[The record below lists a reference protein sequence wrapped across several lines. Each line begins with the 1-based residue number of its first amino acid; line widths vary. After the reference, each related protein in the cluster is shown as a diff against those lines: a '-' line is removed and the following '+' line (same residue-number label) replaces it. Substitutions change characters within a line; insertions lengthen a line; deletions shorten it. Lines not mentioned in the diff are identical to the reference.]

1 MTRWFLATA
10 VTFTFPVIASDDGQT
25 PQGNPLRD
33 KYVTAQKSLQ
43 AGKLSESCE
52 LFAELAKDNQFPL
65 NDLAFIRARQSCGPE
80 SEKTNDYDYK
90 SYQSKPWLWP
100 LAIEVA
106 LAEKE
111 KANDYKAL
119 SDIYFE
125 KSKLAQLVN
134 EKVELTE
141 KAIAFAKKAKK
152 PTKEILPLTVRL
164 YNLAPRKKANPSRL
178 EWLDVATDFRRA
190 REFQKA
196 LAQYEKILKN
206 PKSNLDDKYRS
217 YLGIKATRKLMED
230 KPKFLKASDELV
242 KFCAAQSKPPHKK
255 AARDKF
261 MKRYY
266 DALIAEARATWTEG
280 DVKKAIRTLEKTE
293 KEFKNKLSIN
303 EVYWLRGRIEEE
315 KKNYEQALSWLEKAE
330 GECKDDCILKEKI
343 LWNSA
348 WSSFKLKRYADA
360 ISRFEHVFQKSENPF
375 AKPKFKFWK
384 GKSYQASD
392 DSGNANRVFEELTQ
406 EDPIGYYGFLAH
418 RELGKEIPQA
428 TKYVSGFSEANALE
442 IKDTFSITDSGKY
455 VYWLISVGE
464 EDSAGVYLDHIFD
477 IFKKN
482 KEFLSTE
489 SYLLDFFSAYAHS
502 NNFLKMFSQ
511 MATLPNDL
519 RNKILT
525 TAPGMVFPQPF
536 NETVNEAAKRFNVK
550 AELIYAIMRQE
561 SSFNPNARSPADAFG
576 LMQLVPRMAKSAA
589 ENLDVKYKK
598 DTDLYDPKI
607 NIILGANY
615 LNTLWRRYSGQ
626 FVLVSASYN
635 ASEKAIRTWINT
647 RYFDDPLL
655 FIEDVPYEETQNYIK
670 LVLRNYIYYS
680 ALNSTDGGLK
690 FPDWALA
697 NLSDFRSKDG
707 KPRKPADQNPYPKK

>member
-1 MTRWFLATA
+1 MTPLYLAAA
-10 VTFTFPVIASDDGQT
+10 VIFMFAFPVIATDEAQT
-25 PQGNPLRD
+25 LQDNPRRE
-33 KYVTAQKSLQ
+33 KYVKAQKLMKEKN
-43 AGKLSESCE
+43 KLPEACG
-52 LFAELAKDNQFPL
+52 LFVDLAKDNQFPL
-65 NDLAFIRARQSCGPE
+65 SDLAFIRARQTCGPS

-90 SYQSKPWLWP
+90 SYQGKPWLWP
-100 LAIEVA
+100 LALEVA
-106 LAEKE
+106 FAEKE
-111 KANDYKAL
+111 MSKDYGAL
-119 SDIYFE
+119 ADIYFE
-125 KSKLAQLVN
+125 KSKLAQLLN
-134 EKVELTE
+134 EKVDFTE
-141 KAIAFAKKAKK
+141 KAISFAKKAKK
-152 PTKEILPLTVRL
+152 PSKEIFPLTQRL
-164 YNLAPRKKANPSRL
+164 YNLAPRKKPNAPRA

-190 REFQKA
+190 RDFKKA

-230 KPKFLKASDELV
+230 KPKFLKASDDLV
-242 KFCAAQSKPPHKK
+242 KFCATQSRPPHKK
-255 AARDKF
+255 ATRDKF
-261 MKRYY
+261 MKRYF
-266 DALIAEARATWTEG
+266 DALIAESRATWTEG
-280 DVKKAIRTLEKTE
+280 NVKKAIRTLEKTE
-293 KEFKNKLSIN
+293 KEFKGKLSIN

-330 GECKDDCILKEKI
+330 LECNDCVLKEKI
-343 LWNSA
+343 LWNAA

-360 ISRFEHVFQKSENPF
+360 ISRFEHVFQASENPF

-392 DSGNANRVFEELTQ
+392 DSGNANRVFEELTR

-428 TKYVSGFSEANALE
+428 TKYISGFSQADALE

-455 VYWLISVGE
+455 AYWLISVGE
-464 EDSAGVYLDHIFD
+464 EEAAGVYLDHIFD
-477 IFKKN
+477 ILKQSR
-482 KEFLSTE
+482 EFLSTE
-489 SYLLDFFSAYAHS
+489 SHLLDFFSAYAHS

-511 MATLPNDL
+511 MAKLPNDM

-525 TAPGMVFPQPF
+525 SAPGMVFPQPF
-536 NETVNEAAKRFNVK
+536 NEVVDAAAKRFGVK

-589 ENLDVKYKK
+589 ENLDVKYKN

-615 LNTLWRRYSGQ
+615 LNTLWKRYSGQ

-635 ASEKAIRTWINT
+635 ASEKAIRSWIDT
-647 RYFDDPLL
+647 RYFDDPLI

-697 NLSDFRSKDG
+697 NLSDFRSKEG
-707 KPRKPADQNPYPKK
+707 RPRKPAVQAPKK